1 MTNTKKVG
9 ISRNLFYV
17 NYRAFFFFF
26 FLRKATEKQKID
38 TKSRKQVTKKKKDTQ
53 DTRNSKV
60 TSERTEY
67 HPESSSTRRPITED
81 LRSDSTS
88 SIEGNYIMECI
99 YISIKTNE

>member
-1 MTNTKKVG
+1 MLIITE
-9 ISRNLFYV
+9 LL
-17 NYRAFFFFF
+17 FFF
-26 FLRKATEKQKID
+26 FLRKATGKRKID
-38 TKSRKQVTKKKKDTQ
+38 PKSRKQEAKKQKDTQ

-60 TSERTEY
+60 TSERTKDP
-67 HPESSSTRRPITED
+67 PESSSTRRPITED